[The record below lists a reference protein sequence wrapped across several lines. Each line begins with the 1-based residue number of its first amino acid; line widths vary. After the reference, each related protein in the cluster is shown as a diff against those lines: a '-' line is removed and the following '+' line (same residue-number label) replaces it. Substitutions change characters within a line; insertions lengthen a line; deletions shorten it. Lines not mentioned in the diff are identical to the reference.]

1 MGPELAGIVVLAGI
15 VAFLASVLG
24 GFVAWGWM
32 VVAGLKLRKRMQTD
46 FPERWESLYVWDG
59 IKMTGSNTLFGLK
72 GATPAHWRWIWKKD
86 PAEPEDIRVLKA
98 RVRHGV
104 TAFLACFAAGAVAF
118 VVLVW
123 AGRFLPAE

>member
-1 MGPELAGIVVLAGI
+1 MESGAAGIVVLAGI
-15 VAFLASVLG
+15 VAFLASVVG
-24 GFVAWGWM
+24 GFVAWGGM
-32 VVAGLKLRKRMQTD
+32 LVAGLKLQRRMKTD
-46 FPERWESLYVWDG
+46 FPEQWESLYIWDG

-72 GATPAHWRWIWKKD
+72 GNTPAHWHWIWKND

-104 TAFLACFAAGAVAF
+104 IAFLACFAAGAVAF

-123 AGRFLPAE
+123 AARFLPAE